1 MLFFSSTRAAAQ
13 GDVKEHIR
21 QRDEALYYPLPAPY
35 NREVT
40 SSDTVRDIDLLPG
53 DLEILSAE
61 IADITSAIK
70 QQRWTATEVL
80 CAYVRSARRSQI
92 RTSGLTEVF
101 IEQALQRAAE
111 LDRIF
116 EETGELVGPLHGV
129 PISIKDMLKYKGTKQ
144 TSGLAALIPHPPDQT
159 TASTA
164 VVLESLGAVLYI
176 KTNVPQALMTFES
189 VNYVFGRS
197 ANPWNTNFT
206 SGGSS
211 GGESAIVASDGSAA
225 GIGSDTAGSLRIP
238 AHHTG
243 LYTIKGSPNRWAYSR
258 MFTLLTGLEAIKSIM
273 GPMCRTAADC
283 ELLYLEVIRAH
294 LPPRQQLRRDK
305 NDPDVLK
312 EAAEHD
318 ATLAKFGMSDAPRNN
333 IDEAWLNP
341 LGVAAA
347 RGSPLRIGYVVG
359 DGIYRTT
366 PAVYRAIKES
376 VAALQAKYPSR
387 QVEIV
392 EIPPERLQILE
403 VMPIFL
409 RTMTSEGYSCMDKYL
424 SSESVVIPQIRLVQR
439 LSRLPGILKKALIY
453 TVKYLVRDSI
463 YASFANHIG
472 RCTTKEVWEN
482 TERRVAFAKQWNA
495 RLWDEMN
502 LDAYIAPTQ
511 ASPAVPHGGAVRNST
526 MVGSTVLCNIT
537 DAVVAIL
544 PVLRVDPSKDS
555 HKPEDYVNAPV
566 EDQKAFRQWQSEVAF
581 KNTSKLCNYN
591 LYNTA
596 YDAHKMAGL
605 PVGLQVVCRPYHEE
619 KALGIM
625 RLLDDALPPLAER
638 GGAWK
643 NKTDVSGNTIP
654 ESKQQTFYGFGPG
667 KVTEALFADR
677 E

>member
-1 MLFFSSTRAAAQ
+1 MPFFFSKRAAARL
-13 GDVKEHIR
+13 DVRGHIQ
-21 QRDEALYYPLPAPY
+21 QRDQALYYPLPAPH
-35 NREVT
+35 NGKMS
-40 SSDTVRDIDLLPG
+40 SSDTARDIDLFPG
-53 DLEILSAE
+53 DFEILSAE
-61 IADITSAIK
+61 IAGITSAIK
-70 QQRWTATEVL
+70 QKRWTATQVL
-80 CAYVRSARRSQI
+80 YAYVRSARRSQI
-92 RTSGLTEVF
+92 RTNALAEVF

-144 TSGLAALIPHPPDQT
+144 SCGLAALIPHPPDEM

-164 VVLESLGAVLYI
+164 AVLESLGAVLYV
-176 KTNVPQALMTFES
+176 KTNVPQGLMTFET

-197 ANPWNTNFT
+197 LNPWNTNFT
-206 SGGSS
+206 PGGSS
-211 GGESAIVASDGSAA
+211 GGESALIASDGSAA
-225 GIGSDTAGSLRIP
+225 GVGSDSAGSLRIP
-238 AHHTG
+238 SHHTG
-243 LYTIKGSPNRWAYSR
+243 LYTIKGSPNRWAYGR
-258 MFTLLTGLEAIKSIM
+258 MCTILTGLEAIKSIV

-294 LPPRQQLRRDK
+294 LPPQQQLRRDR
-305 NDPDVLK
+305 NDPAVLK

-318 ATLAKFGMSDAPRNN
+318 TTLAKFWMSDAFRNDLN
-333 IDEAWLNP
+333 EAWLSP

-366 PAVYRAIKES
+366 PAVYRAVMES

-387 QVEIV
+387 EVEIIQ
-392 EIPPERLQILE
+392 IPPERLQILE

-409 RTMTSEGYSCMDKYL
+409 RTLTSEGYSWIDKYL
-424 SSESVVIPQIRLVQR
+424 SSEPGPIPQIRLVQTI
-439 LSRLPGILKKALIY
+439 SRLPGILRNALAFIF
-453 TVKYLVRDSI
+453 KYIVRDRI
-463 YASFANHIG
+463 YASFVSYTG
-472 RCTTKEVWEN
+472 RCTAREVWEN
-482 TERRVAFAKQWNA
+482 TERRVAFSKQWNA
-495 RLWDEMN
+495 RLWDEMK

-511 ASPAVPHGGAVRNST
+511 ACPAVPHDGAVRNST

-537 DAVVAIL
+537 EAVVANL

-555 HKPEDYVNAPV
+555 HKPADYVNAPV
-566 EDQKAFRQWQSEVAF
+566 EDQKAFARWQSEAAF
-581 KNTSKLCNYN
+581 KNTSKICNYN

-619 KALGIM
+619 KAIGIM
-625 RLLDDALPPLAER
+625 RLLDNALPPLAER
-638 GGAWK
+638 GGFWK
-643 NKTDVSGNTIP
+643 NKTDILGNAIP

-667 KVTEALFADR
+667 KLTQALFAER
-677 E
+677 K